1 MLTGPSLPNTPA
13 PSRPPKPEAALEE
26 LGQVVLNDDQNL
38 IIWSQDGVAL
48 ARAAQTLQD
57 FWRGVAPAVTLEH
70 FTGDQR
76 LALLGHINQGIA
88 ELGLTQAMQM
98 PPPASVPRQIA
109 LITNA
114 QHLPASDVQMLQD
127 LTLHLPGL
135 GWRWVLLCQE
145 PPDGQKSAALTCM
158 NPAQPHPLWRAVPAP
173 WEKSAA
179 VAPEENAEPV
189 VMAKPSDSAGL
200 AEVTVLA
207 SSTAIPQGS
216 ASTAHRQPTQRL
228 AWLGMATLLVLTAW
242 GTWLH
247 FEAPKSVP
255 SLPAERPAPASA
267 AATEAAPATAEAA
280 ASALEAPPLPSAS
293 EPQSIDPSADS
304 TAQSQAA
311 ERVASAAQPAASA
324 PAPADNNVELPD
336 VALRGVRW
344 LAQQSPEFFVL
355 EHGTFQ
361 TAAQAQSL
369 IRSRDELTNARVLMQ
384 KSTASGGWFLVITG
398 PFRSL
403 ERAQN
408 YKIRQNLPPQI
419 QVRRVSD
426 VLQDSVRT
434 APARP

>member
-1 MLTGPSLPNTPA
+1 MLTCPSLPNTPA
-13 PSRPPKPEAALEE
+13 PSRPPEPEAALEE

-98 PPPASVPRQIA
+98 PSPGSVPRQIA
-109 LITNA
+109 LISNA

-145 PPDGQKSAALTCM
+145 PPDGQKSAALTRM

-173 WEKSAA
+173 WEKTVA
-179 VAPEENAEPV
+179 VAPEENTESV

-207 SSTAIPQGS
+207 SSTEMPQGS

-228 AWLGMATLLVLTAW
+228 AWMGMATLLVLTAW

-255 SLPAERPAPASA
+255 SLPAERPAPASP
-267 AATEAAPATAEAA
+267 AATEAAPATAA

-293 EPQSIDPSADS
+293 EPQSIDPSAAS

-311 ERVASAAQPAASA
+311 ERVASAAQPAASV
-324 PAPADNNVELPD
+324 PADNNVELPD

-369 IRSRDELTNARVLMQ
+369 IRSRDELTNARVLMR
-384 KSTASGGWFLVITG
+384 KCTASGGRFLVITG
-398 PFRSL
+398 PFRSQ

-408 YKIRQNLPPQI
+408 YKIRENLPPQI